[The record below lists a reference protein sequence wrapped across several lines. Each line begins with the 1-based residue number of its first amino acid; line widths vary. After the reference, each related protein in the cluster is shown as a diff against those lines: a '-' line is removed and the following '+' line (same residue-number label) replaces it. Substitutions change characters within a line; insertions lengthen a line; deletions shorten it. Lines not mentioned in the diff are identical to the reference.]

1 MGTWHDQAPALVA
14 GKQVSVLEPESCK
27 LNPGLWWPEASGGE
41 KRGSC
46 VMDVPEGHHKEELA
60 TVWLSQKGFLLLAW
74 KDWTWTAA
82 GHEDLVLWSRGCL

>member
-1 MGTWHDQAPALVA
+1 
-14 GKQVSVLEPESCK
+14 
-27 LNPGLWWPEASGGE
+27 
-41 KRGSC
+41 
-46 VMDVPEGHHKEELA
+46 MDVPEGHHKEELA